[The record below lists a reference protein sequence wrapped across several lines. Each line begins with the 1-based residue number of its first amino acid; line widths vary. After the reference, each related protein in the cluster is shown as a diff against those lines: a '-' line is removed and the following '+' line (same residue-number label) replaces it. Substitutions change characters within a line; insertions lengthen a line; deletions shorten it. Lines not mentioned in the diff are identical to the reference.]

1 MQSHLCLYDSLKHW
15 GKPKY
20 LWALTTL
27 YTFDVE
33 YNFERHVRFGC
44 WALCWAAICFRAKRN
59 NDIHFGSPWSG
70 ASRTSTAGSTR
81 ARELSA
87 SGVAAR
93 QTQKFELD
101 ITSRLFSSS
110 LVCGG
115 FSHSVCLNLLCYLG
129 WLQRTQLT
137 KTRHAFHMIAALINT
152 STREA
157 QHWCAY
163 AQTTAYDYMINECMV
178 YI

>member
-1 MQSHLCLYDSLKHW
+1 MHGHLLGWLEAIAMRPCFISQVVHSYMCMYACSQGWTRQTRGCLPTYCKYATSLMQSHLCLYDSLKHW

-115 FSHSVCLNLLCYLG
+115 FSHSVCLNLLC
-129 WLQRTQLT
+129 
-137 KTRHAFHMIAALINT
+137 
-152 STREA
+152 
-157 QHWCAY
+157 
-163 AQTTAYDYMINECMV
+163 
-178 YI
+178 